1 MIDNIVAQSPVYLLI
16 AVRCLTL
23 LLLLPLFSM
32 QTVPR
37 IAKVALAGYMA
48 YLVLPHVN
56 MSAYSAFISSEG
68 NFTIQYVLLLIG
80 EAMIGVIT
88 GFCVSL
94 IFTAFSTAGQ
104 FFAFQMGFS
113 ASSVYDSLS
122 QVENPLVGQYLN
134 FIAMLVFM
142 QNSWFQKLFLHGL
155 ADSFQ
160 TVNALNIIASRN
172 GIVFFIVRSLSNLF
186 SDALVIALPIMGT
199 LVLVNVTM
207 GILSKAAPAMNL
219 LSEGFPTMILL
230 SFFLLNMI
238 LPQLVV
244 FFTRSFDTGITEIIN
259 LFNLIGASNSGGVL

>member
-1 MIDNIVAQSPVYLLI
+1 MIENIVAQSPIYLLI
-16 AVRCLTL
+16 AVRCFAL
-23 LLLLPLFSM
+23 LMLLPLLSM
-32 QTVPR
+32 QAVPR

-56 MSAYSAFISSEG
+56 FSDYSVFISADGS
-68 NFTIQYVLLLIG
+68 FTLEYILLLIG

-88 GFCVSL
+88 GFYVSL
-94 IFTAFSTAGQ
+94 IFSAFSTAGQ

-134 FIAMLVFM
+134 FIALLVFI
-142 QNSWFQKLFLHGL
+142 QNNWFQQLFLRGL
-155 ADSFQ
+155 VGSFE
-160 TVNALNIIASRN
+160 TANAFSIIASRS
-172 GIVFFIVRSLSNLF
+172 GIVQFIVRGLTNLF
-186 SDALVIALPIMGT
+186 ADALVISLPIMGT

-230 SFFLLNMI
+230 SFFLLTWLMPSFI
-238 LPQLVV
+238 D
-244 FFTRSFDTGITEIIN
+244 FFARAIETGVSEIVS
-259 LFNLIGASNSGGVL
+259 LFNLVGASAGGGTR